1 MQRPAAAL
9 KRAAAK
15 TRIAKKST
23 EAIEAEGGAGDDVK
37 LEQAEEEE
45 EGACASDEEDQ
56 EDGDPEEE
64 AEPLMRKPC
73 KKEVKLEP
81 GQSNFCRL
89 RLRKGHDDEMTIIA
103 YKSSL
108 DEVQICSATL
118 AQCELRPGNNP
129 LAVAKKI
136 QIDVPKQLK
145 LFVGPVKGSEI
156 ADQLRVLVSI
166 YEEQAC
172 IAPLEQEENKKEK
185 ERERQI
191 EREPTINSSN
201 IFV

>member
-15 TRIAKKST
+15 TRIAKKSA

-56 EDGDPEEE
+56 EDGDPEKE

-81 GQSNFCRL
+81 GQTTR
-89 RLRKGHDDEMTIIA
+89 
-103 YKSSL
+103 
-108 DEVQICSATL
+108 
-118 AQCELRPGNNP
+118 
-129 LAVAKKI
+129 
-136 QIDVPKQLK
+136 
-145 LFVGPVKGSEI
+145 
-156 ADQLRVLVSI
+156 
-166 YEEQAC
+166 
-172 IAPLEQEENKKEK
+172 
-185 ERERQI
+185 
-191 EREPTINSSN
+191 
-201 IFV
+201 